1 MSDLTSLLR
10 NALNDPATGWSLGAF
25 GAIAEF
31 IRDPDEPAT
40 LRDDGPEL
48 EARTARGGLRLRP
61 TPAIRAVPYRTRSGS
76 LAVALCLPRH
86 VGAMNRRGVVT
97 ELGPDRE
104 AIAEADRD
112 ALLFDLGLGVFQTD
126 VCVRS
131 SDPVTIARLRAVAGT
146 ELLAPGNPLPPDLP
160 ALSPDR
166 VFIGPFG
173 RIEVSQPIPPPDGRS
188 PEGPHTHVLPKLLAH
203 NRTHA
208 ATVPIPDGWV
218 PSLYLSPPAESFAAW
233 EGLGH

>member
-1 MSDLTSLLR
+1 MSDLSSLLR
-10 NALNDPATGWSLGAF
+10 DALNDPATGWSLGAF

-31 IRDPDEPAT
+31 IRDPDEPVT
-40 LRDDGPEL
+40 LHDDGPDL

-61 TPAIRAVPYRTRSGS
+61 TPAIRPVPYRTRSGG

-86 VGAMNRRGVVT
+86 VGAMNRRRVVT
-97 ELGPDRE
+97 ELGPDHA
-104 AIAEADRD
+104 AIAEADRG
-112 ALLFDLGLGVFQTD
+112 ARLFDLGLGVFQTD

-131 SDPVTIARLRAVAGT
+131 ADPSTIARLRTVVGT

-203 NRTHA
+203 GRTHA
-208 ATVPIPDGWV
+208 ATIPIPDGWV

-233 EGLGH
+233 EGLGR

>member
-1 MSDLTSLLR
+1 MSDLSSLLR
-10 NALNDPATGWSLGAF
+10 DALNDPATGWSLGAF

-31 IRDPDEPAT
+31 IRDPDEPVV
-40 LRDDGPEL
+40 LRGDGPEL

-61 TPAIRAVPYRTRSGS
+61 VPAIRPVPYRTRNGG

-104 AIAEADRD
+104 AIAEADRGT
-112 ALLFDLGLGVFQTD
+112 LLFDLGLEVFQTD

-131 SDPVTIARLRAVAGT
+131 ADPATIARLRAVVGT

-173 RIEVSQPIPPPDGRS
+173 RIEVSQPIPPPNGRS

-203 NRTHA
+203 GRTHA

-218 PSLYLSPPAESFAAW
+218 PSLYLSPPAGSHAAW
-233 EGLGH
+233 EELGR